1 MKLEEF
7 IIHISFFIILI
18 VIITILVQV
27 WIYLNNKALGMQT
40 ILDELA
46 KDGMIFLG
54 PTLIIN
60 WLTWI
65 NFDLKFNYELALM
78 YAKLSSF
85 SHLTI
90 VGQAIV
96 FFIVRYMLVFHS
108 EYVNFVDEKKVIR
121 ISRLF
126 VLILAIAITILDDQ
140 SQVFK
145 VMYLTQTQV
154 DDFKFQGPV
163 LAKFTRL
170 ILLVIITFVQLR
182 IVLLRRRFPDSDNKD
197 EKDVYHVK
205 VVSYAC
211 LLALVAIIA
220 VAYISSFGTTVVV
233 RLLRL
238 LFLYLMILIGIVL
251 IVCSN
256 DKMFCFLKKKL
267 RPKNLQLKLNKC

>member
-65 NFDLKFNYELALM
+65 NFDLKFNYELAII

-96 FFIVRYMLVFHS
+96 FFIIRYMLVFHF
-108 EYVNFVDEKKVIR
+108 EYMNSMDERKVIHISR
-121 ISRLF
+121 ISVFTLAT
-126 VLILAIAITILDDQ
+126 LITFLDDQ

-145 VMYLTQTQV
+145 VLYLTQTQL
-154 DDFKFQGPV
+154 DDFKLQAPV

-170 ILLVIITFVQLR
+170 ILLVVITFVQLR

-197 EKDVYHVK
+197 EKDVYRVK
-205 VVSYAC
+205 LVSYAC

-220 VAYISSFGTTVVV
+220 VAYIGNFGTTVIV

-256 DKMFCFLKKKL
+256 DKMFCFLKKKFGIINGK
-267 RPKNLQLKLNKC
+267 KN